1 MHVQHAETPRRQHE
15 QPGAGKQNPHE
26 PVVSSR
32 FAPSNPGASTS
43 ITHGAAS
50 DAGERQHRD
59 GQREQR
65 EDRPRDLRGFLG
77 AAARAQARIDGNERS
92 RERAL
97 SEEVLQQV
105 GNAERRVERVGG
117 VGLQAEEVRERADAQ
132 QPDDPAAENSRGHR
146 GGGTAHQAESP
157 ARDRGDPA
165 FRRLAHDPVTVTV
178 SVSVVTPPL
187 PSSAVKV
194 SVTGPGVAGAVQ

>member
-26 PVVSSR
+26 PGRQLALRALESGRQHVDHPR
-32 FAPSNPGASTS
+32 RRE
-43 ITHGAAS
+43 
-50 DAGERQHRD
+50 DAGQRQHRD

-65 EDRPRDLRGFLG
+65 EDRPRGLRGFLG

-117 VGLQAEEVRERADAQ
+117 VGLQAEEIRERADAQ

-146 GGGTAHQAESP
+146 GGGTAHQAKSP
-157 ARDRGDPA
+157 ARDRGNPA

-194 SVTGPGVAGAVQ
+194 SVTAPGVAGAVQ